1 MDIGELVEM
10 QQSIKAA
17 RSEAKREWEAKDNDM
32 KADEE
37 RIEMAILKFLMDN
50 NIKSVRTD
58 FGTAYQQEDIIPNC
72 ADWNVFYDWVKQND
86 AFDALEKRIKKT
98 YVKEMMETTGEL
110 PAGVSIIRMN
120 VVRVRRN

>member
-1 MDIGELVEM
+1 MDIGDLVEL
-10 QQSIKAA
+10 QQQIKAA
-17 RSEAKREWEAKDNDM
+17 RSEAKRAWEAEDNAM

-58 FGTAYQQEDIIPNC
+58 HGTAYQQEDIIPNC
-72 ADWNVFYDWVKQND
+72 SDWNVFYNWVIENN
-86 AFDALEKRIKKT
+86 ALDALEKRIKKT
-98 YVKEMMETTGEL
+98 YVKEMLENTGEL
-110 PAGVSIIRMN
+110 PDGVSIIRQN

>member
-10 QQSIKAA
+10 QQNIKAA
-17 RSEAKREWEAKDNDM
+17 RSEAKREWEAADNAM

-50 NIKSVRTD
+50 NIKSVRTE
-58 FGTAYQQEDIIPNC
+58 FGTAYQQEDVIPNC
-72 ADWNVFYDWVKQND
+72 ADWNTFYHWVKQND

-98 YVKEMMETTGEL
+98 YVKEMMETTGKL
-110 PAGVSIIRMN
+110 PDGVSVIRVN